1 MKCFVTILA
10 AIVGMASAAPQYYLA
25 DTPEVQAAKQ
35 QFAAAYNAAVART
48 GPVAPYE
55 AVRSSAVPA
64 GIADPGN
71 VWPEAE
77 PYIHEEI
84 PAEPYIHLEGESTPV
99 AAPVQP
105 AAPVAPIAPAPAF
118 APAAPAYN
126 FNLGYPGYYL
136 ADTPEVQAA
145 KQQFAAAYNAA
156 LPAVAAPAAP
166 AGAPWHGGCYNW
178 LGEGVQCRTQF

>member
-1 MKCFVTILA
+1 
-10 AIVGMASAAPQYYLA
+10 MASARPQFYLA
-25 DTPEVQAAKQ
+25 DTPEVQAAKH

-48 GPVAPYE
+48 GPVAPHE
-55 AVRSSAVPA
+55 TARTAAVPV

-71 VWPEAE
+71 TWPEAE

-84 PAEPYIHLEGESTPV
+84 PAQPYVHIEGDATPV

-105 AAPVAPIAPAPAF
+105 AAPVAPIAPAPTF

-126 FNLGYPGYYL
+126 LNLGYPGYYL

-156 LPAVAAPAAP
+156 LPAVAQP
-166 AGAPWHGGCYNW
+166 AGPVTVWNGGCYNW
-178 LGEGVQCRTQF
+178 LGEGVECRTQF